1 MRTSFLCLLT
11 ASLITG
17 CGEFTYKQG
26 AGLRELGNAKQA
38 CRSADEAATEKCLKE
53 QGWFIHKFEDP
64 NASVDEDVSEVNSEG
79 TTNFKQIETHAEST
93 TSDRKLKSATSE
105 TTAASMT
112 QASQLQKTDPNKIYK
127 ISSWW
132 KLGASEKNMKM
143 DLEQCGASLGVEHQP
158 NIAEQRYTKALIQ
171 CMNKQGWK
179 ALGSDMG
186 AKK

>member
-11 ASLITG
+11 ASLISG

-26 AGLRELGNAKQA
+26 AGLRELDNAKQA

-64 NASVDEDVSEVNSEG
+64 NTSVDDEVNSEAAS
-79 TTNFKQIETHAEST
+79 NFKQTETNAENT
-93 TSDRKLKSATSE
+93 ASDRELKSAAIE
-105 TTAASMT
+105 TQATNIT

-132 KLGASEKNMKM
+132 KIGASEKNMRM

-179 ALGSDMG
+179 ALGYDKG

>member
-1 MRTSFLCLLT
+1 MRTSILCLLT
-11 ASLITG
+11 ASLITA

-26 AGLRELGNAKQA
+26 AGLRELGDAKQA
-38 CRSADEAATEKCLKE
+38 CRSADEASIEKCLKE

-64 NASVDEDVSEVNSEG
+64 NASFDEDTSEVNSEG

-93 TSDRKLKSATSE
+93 ASDRKLKSAPSE

-112 QASQLQKTDPNKIYK
+112 QPSQIQKTDPKKIYK

-179 ALGSDMG
+179 ALGTEAGVS
-186 AKK
+186 K